1 MDYKEFMFRMY
12 VKEIEANI
20 IKHYIKDLSFENL
33 QDINN
38 QNFKEDEIKFSDNI
52 SATFQTY
59 NEKNFS
65 VLLKFICDCSLIK
78 NNKKCFILEIDYFGL
93 FEVDKRENYSQD
105 ELTKR
110 GCILLYPKL
119 KSIVEDI
126 TKKGTLFSISLNNLD
141 FNLIKN

>member
-1 MDYKEFMFRMY
+1 MSNLRQSLD
-12 VKEIEANI
+12 IEAKI

-33 QDINN
+33 QDLNN
-38 QNFKEDEIKFSDNI
+38 QNFKQDELKFTDNI
-52 SATFQTY
+52 TAIFQTY
-59 NEKNFS
+59 NEKSFS
-65 VLLKFICDCSLIK
+65 VLLKFICDCTLIK
-78 NNKKCFILEIDYFGL
+78 NNEKCFILEVDYFGL

-110 GCILLYPKL
+110 GCILLYPIL
-119 KSIVEDI
+119 KPIVEDI

>member
-1 MDYKEFMFRMY
+1 
-12 VKEIEANI
+12 
-20 IKHYIKDLSFENL
+20 
-33 QDINN
+33 N
-38 QNFKEDEIKFSDNI
+38 QNFKQDELKFTDNI
-52 SATFQTY
+52 TAIFQTY

-78 NNKKCFILEIDYFGL
+78 NNEKCFILEIDYLGL
-93 FEVDKRENYSQD
+93 FEVNKIENYSQD

-110 GCILLYPKL
+110 GCILLYPIL
-119 KSIVEDI
+119 KPIVEDI

>member
-1 MDYKEFMFRMY
+1 MSNLGQSLD
-12 VKEIEANI
+12 IEAKI

-33 QDINN
+33 QNLNN
-38 QNFKEDEIKFSDNI
+38 QNFKEDELKFYDNI
-52 SATFQTY
+52 SAIFQTY
-59 NEKNFS
+59 NEKSFS
-65 VLLKFICDCSLIK
+65 VLLKFICDCTLIK
-78 NNKKCFILEIDYFGL
+78 NNEKCFILEVDYFGL

-110 GCILLYPKL
+110 GCILLYPIL
-119 KSIVEDI
+119 KPIVEDI

>member
-1 MDYKEFMFRMY
+1 MSNLRQSLD
-12 VKEIEANI
+12 IEAKI

-33 QDINN
+33 QDLNS
-38 QNFKEDEIKFSDNI
+38 QNFKEDELKLSDNI
-52 SATFQTY
+52 SAIFQTY

-78 NNKKCFILEIDYFGL
+78 NNEKCFILEIDYFGL
-93 FEVDKRENYSQD
+93 FEVNKRENYSQD

-110 GCILLYPKL
+110 GCVLLYPIL

>member
-1 MDYKEFMFRMY
+1 MSNLRQSLD
-12 VKEIEANI
+12 IEAKI

-33 QDINN
+33 QDLNN
-38 QNFKEDEIKFSDNI
+38 QNFKEDELKFSDNI
-52 SATFQTY
+52 SAIFQTY
-59 NEKNFS
+59 NEKSFS
-65 VLLKFICDCSLIK
+65 VILKFICDCTLIK
-78 NNKKCFILEIDYFGL
+78 NNEKCFILEIDYFGL

-110 GCILLYPKL
+110 GCILLYPIL
-119 KSIVEDI
+119 KNIVEDI

>member
-1 MDYKEFMFRMY
+1 MSNLRQSLD
-12 VKEIEANI
+12 IEAKI

-33 QDINN
+33 QDLNN
-38 QNFKEDEIKFSDNI
+38 QNFKEDELKFSDNI
-52 SATFQTY
+52 SAIFQTY
-59 NEKNFS
+59 NEKSFS
-65 VLLKFICDCSLIK
+65 VLLKFICDCTLIK
-78 NNKKCFILEIDYFGL
+78 NNEKCFILEIDYFGL

-110 GCILLYPKL
+110 GCILLYPIL
-119 KSIVEDI
+119 KPIVEDI

>member
-1 MDYKEFMFRMY
+1 MSNLRQSLD
-12 VKEIEANI
+12 IEAKI

-52 SATFQTY
+52 SAIYQTY

-65 VLLKFICDCSLIK
+65 VLLKFTCDCSLVK
-78 NNKKCFILEIDYFGL
+78 NNERCFILEIDYLGL
-93 FEVDKRENYSQD
+93 FEVNKRENYSQD

-110 GCILLYPKL
+110 GCILLYPIL
-119 KSIVEDI
+119 KPIVEDI

>member
-1 MDYKEFMFRMY
+1 MSNLRQSLD
-12 VKEIEANI
+12 IEAKI

-33 QDINN
+33 QDLNN
-38 QNFKEDEIKFSDNI
+38 QNFKEDELKFSDNI
-52 SATFQTY
+52 SAIFQTY
-59 NEKNFS
+59 NEKSFS
-65 VLLKFICDCSLIK
+65 VLLRFICDCTLIK
-78 NNKKCFILEIDYFGL
+78 NNEKCFILEIDYFGL

-110 GCILLYPKL
+110 GCILLYPIL
-119 KSIVEDI
+119 KPIVEDI

>member
-1 MDYKEFMFRMY
+1 MSNLRQSLD
-12 VKEIEANI
+12 IEAKI

-38 QNFKEDEIKFSDNI
+38 QNFKQDELKFTDNI
-52 SATFQTY
+52 TAIFQTY

-78 NNKKCFILEIDYFGL
+78 NNEKCFILEIDYLGL
-93 FEVDKRENYSQD
+93 FEVNKRENYSQD

-110 GCILLYPKL
+110 GCILLYPIL
-119 KSIVEDI
+119 KTIVEDI

>member
-1 MDYKEFMFRMY
+1 MSNLRQSLD
-12 VKEIEANI
+12 IEAKI

-33 QDINN
+33 QDLNN
-38 QNFKEDEIKFSDNI
+38 QNFKEDELKFSDNI
-52 SATFQTY
+52 SAIFQTY
-59 NEKNFS
+59 NEKSFS
-65 VLLKFICDCSLIK
+65 VLLKFICDCTLIK
-78 NNKKCFILEIDYFGL
+78 NNEKCFILEVDYFGL

-110 GCILLYPKL
+110 GCILLYPIL
-119 KSIVEDI
+119 KPIVENI

>member
-1 MDYKEFMFRMY
+1 MTNLRQSLD
-12 VKEIEANI
+12 IEAKI

-33 QDINN
+33 QDLNN
-38 QNFKEDEIKFSDNI
+38 QNFKEDELKFSDNI
-52 SATFQTY
+52 SAIFQTY
-59 NEKNFS
+59 NEKSFS
-65 VLLKFICDCSLIK
+65 VLLKFICDCALIK
-78 NNKKCFILEIDYFGL
+78 NNEKCFILEIDYFGL

-110 GCILLYPKL
+110 GCILLYPIL
-119 KSIVEDI
+119 KPIVEDI

>member
-1 MDYKEFMFRMY
+1 MSNFKQSLD
-12 VKEIEANI
+12 IEAKI

-38 QNFKEDEIKFSDNI
+38 QNFKQDELKFTDNI
-52 SATFQTY
+52 TAIFQTY

-78 NNKKCFILEIDYFGL
+78 NNEKCFILEIDYLGL
-93 FEVDKRENYSQD
+93 FEVNKRENYGQD

-110 GCILLYPKL
+110 GCILLYPIL

-126 TKKGTLFSISLNNLD
+126 TK
-141 FNLIKN
+141 

>member
-1 MDYKEFMFRMY
+1 MSNLRQSLD
-12 VKEIEANI
+12 IEAKI

-33 QDINN
+33 QDLNN
-38 QNFKEDEIKFSDNI
+38 QNFKEGELKFSDNI
-52 SATFQTY
+52 SAIFQTY
-59 NEKNFS
+59 NEKSFS
-65 VLLKFICDCSLIK
+65 VLLKFFCDCTLIK
-78 NNKKCFILEIDYFGL
+78 NNEKCFILEIDYFGL

-110 GCILLYPKL
+110 GCILLYPIL
-119 KSIVEDI
+119 KPIVEDI

>member
-1 MDYKEFMFRMY
+1 MSNLRQSLDIE
-12 VKEIEANI
+12 VKI

-38 QNFKEDEIKFSDNI
+38 QIFKEDEIKFSDNI
-52 SATFQTY
+52 SAIFQTY

-65 VLLKFICDCSLIK
+65 VLLKFTCDCSLVK
-78 NNKKCFILEIDYFGL
+78 NNEKCFILEIDYLGL
-93 FEVDKRENYSQD
+93 FEVNKRENYSQD

-110 GCILLYPKL
+110 GCILLYPIL
-119 KSIVEDI
+119 KPIVEDI

>member
-1 MDYKEFMFRMY
+1 MSNLRQSLD
-12 VKEIEANI
+12 IEAKI

-33 QDINN
+33 QDLNN
-38 QNFKEDEIKFSDNI
+38 QNFKEDELKFSDNI
-52 SATFQTY
+52 SAIFQTY
-59 NEKNFS
+59 NEKSFS
-65 VLLKFICDCSLIK
+65 VILKFICDCTLIK
-78 NNKKCFILEIDYFGL
+78 NNEKCFILEVDYFGL

-110 GCILLYPKL
+110 GCILLYPIL
-119 KSIVEDI
+119 KPIVEDI

>member
-1 MDYKEFMFRMY
+1 MSNLRQSLD
-12 VKEIEANI
+12 IEAKI

-33 QDINN
+33 QDLNN
-38 QNFKEDEIKFSDNI
+38 QNFKEDELKFSDNI
-52 SATFQTY
+52 SAIFQTY
-59 NEKNFS
+59 NEKSFS
-65 VLLKFICDCSLIK
+65 VLLRFICDCTLIK
-78 NNKKCFILEIDYFGL
+78 NNEKCFILEIDYFGL

-110 GCILLYPKL
+110 GCIILYPIL
-119 KSIVEDI
+119 KPIVEDI

>member
-1 MDYKEFMFRMY
+1 MSNLRQSLD
-12 VKEIEANI
+12 IEAKI

-38 QNFKEDEIKFSDNI
+38 QNLKEDEIKFSDNI
-52 SATFQTY
+52 SAIFQTY

-65 VLLKFICDCSLIK
+65 VLLKFTCDCSLVK
-78 NNKKCFILEIDYFGL
+78 NNEKCFILEIDYFGL

-110 GCILLYPKL
+110 GCILLYPIL
-119 KSIVEDI
+119 KPIVEDI

>member
-1 MDYKEFMFRMY
+1 MSNLRQSLD
-12 VKEIEANI
+12 IEAKI

-33 QDINN
+33 QDLNN
-38 QNFKEDEIKFSDNI
+38 QNFKEDELKFSDNI
-52 SATFQTY
+52 SAIFQTY
-59 NEKNFS
+59 NEKSFS
-65 VLLKFICDCSLIK
+65 VLLRFICDCTLIK
-78 NNKKCFILEIDYFGL
+78 NNEKCFILEVDYFGL

-110 GCILLYPKL
+110 GCILLYPIL
-119 KSIVEDI
+119 KPIVEDI

>member
-1 MDYKEFMFRMY
+1 MSNLRQSLD
-12 VKEIEANI
+12 IEAKI

-33 QDINN
+33 QDLNN
-38 QNFKEDEIKFSDNI
+38 QNFKEGELKFSDNI
-52 SATFQTY
+52 SAIFQTY
-59 NEKNFS
+59 NEKSFS
-65 VLLKFICDCSLIK
+65 VLLKFICDCTLIK
-78 NNKKCFILEIDYFGL
+78 NNEKCFILEVDYFGL

-110 GCILLYPKL
+110 GCILLYPIL
-119 KSIVEDI
+119 KPIVEDI

>member
-1 MDYKEFMFRMY
+1 MSNFKQSLD
-12 VKEIEANI
+12 IEAKI

-33 QDINN
+33 QDLNN
-38 QNFKEDEIKFSDNI
+38 QNFKEDELKFSDNI
-52 SATFQTY
+52 SAIFQTY
-59 NEKNFS
+59 NEKSFS
-65 VLLKFICDCSLIK
+65 VLLKFICDCTLIK
-78 NNKKCFILEIDYFGL
+78 NNEKCFILEVDYFGL

-110 GCILLYPKL
+110 GCILLYPIL
-119 KSIVEDI
+119 KPIVEDI

>member
-1 MDYKEFMFRMY
+1 MSNFKQSLD
-12 VKEIEANI
+12 IEAKI

-38 QNFKEDEIKFSDNI
+38 QNFKQDELKFTDNI
-52 SATFQTY
+52 TAIFQTY

-78 NNKKCFILEIDYFGL
+78 NNKKCFILEIDYLGL
-93 FEVDKRENYSQD
+93 FEVNKRENYGQD

-110 GCILLYPKL
+110 GCILLYPIL
-119 KSIVEDI
+119 KPIVEDI